1 MAGARKCDDDW
12 CDVSDAGHNDNRGE
26 RPGDACPDTDLNDT
40 QGPQHSHNVL
50 FFKEIPGRGF

>member
-1 MAGARKCDDDW
+1 MRDDDW

-26 RPGDACPDTDLNDT
+26 RPGEACPDTDLNDT

>member
-26 RPGDACPDTDLNDT
+26 RPGDAYPDTDLNDT
-40 QGPQHSHNVL
+40 QGPQQS
-50 FFKEIPGRGF
+50 